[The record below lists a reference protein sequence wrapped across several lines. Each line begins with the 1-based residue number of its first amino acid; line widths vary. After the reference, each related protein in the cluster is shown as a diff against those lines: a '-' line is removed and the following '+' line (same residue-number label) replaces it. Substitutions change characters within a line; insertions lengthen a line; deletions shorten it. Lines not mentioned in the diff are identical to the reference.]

1 MTNIYVFKIKKINC
15 ETINKIL
22 IKGHT
27 GYKKKGEDIVCASLS
42 FIVESFSFYI
52 IKYFGIDIEKRDKEK
67 VLIELDFNR
76 LYKNLEQKDTNN
88 KTKNNTNY
96 DKNELINFFVNYLL
110 ESLKLL
116 EKNYGDFIKVEEK
129 LEINI
134 EK

>member
-1 MTNIYVFKIKKINC
+1 MTNIYVYKTIKFNC

-27 GYKKKGEDIVCASLS
+27 GYKNKGEDIVCASLS

-52 IKYFGIDIEKRDKEK
+52 IKYFMIDIEKRDKEK

-76 LYKNLEQKDTNN
+76 LYKNLEEKDKNN
-88 KTKNNTNY
+88 KTKNNTNSN
-96 DKNELINFFVNYLL
+96 KSELINFFVNYLL

-116 EKNYGDFIKVEEK
+116 EKNYRDFIKIEEK
-129 LEINI
+129 LEIDI
-134 EK
+134 EN

>member
-1 MTNIYVFKIKKINC
+1 LTNIYVFKIKKINC